1 MNHIRLTDIADL
13 LKNTN
18 PRYIQSQ
25 ITGYIESLKEDGI
38 SCNTIKFLVAPIFTF
53 YDTFDITLN
62 RKNVLRHLPEFKR
75 VVKDS
80 AYTTEQIQQALQ
92 NADHRMRCVILLMAS
107 TGCRVGALPSL
118 TLGNLQR
125 LPDYGLYKITFY
137 EGTSSEYYS
146 FCTRECAST
155 GIDNY
160 LEYRKR
166 CGENLAFNQN
176 LNR

>member
-1 MNHIRLTDIADL
+1 MTISTATSTATEELVLQGDVYDEFMGGIKSEASKTAYNVSLRRYMNHIRLTDIADL

-80 AYTTEQIQQALQ
+80 AYTTEQIQQA
-92 NADHRMRCVILLMAS
+92 
-107 TGCRVGALPSL
+107 
-118 TLGNLQR
+118 
-125 LPDYGLYKITFY
+125 
-137 EGTSSEYYS
+137 
-146 FCTRECAST
+146 
-155 GIDNY
+155 
-160 LEYRKR
+160 
-166 CGENLAFNQN
+166 
-176 LNR
+176 